1 MTPNPHPFA
10 GLLLI
15 DKPRGPSSHDVVD
28 RVRRKLG
35 MRRIGHA
42 GTLDPNATGLLII
55 LVGKAT
61 KVSQYLISLDKF
73 YEGIIKLGE
82 ETDSHDAEGKIM
94 AECPVP
100 ALSEEQILE
109 FMNEF
114 VGDQYQT
121 PPMFSAKKIKGVPLY
136 KLARKGKVVARE
148 PRFIRVSAINLLK
161 FEPPFLS
168 FSIHCSKGAYVRTI
182 AHDLG
187 RNIGCGAHLWEL
199 QRTAIDKFLLADA
212 ISLEQFEDFSVREIQ
227 RSLLPVYQ
235 AIPSNV
241 L

>member
-1 MTPNPHPFA
+1 MTANPHPYE
-10 GLLLI
+10 GILLI

-42 GTLDPNATGLLII
+42 GTLDPNATGLLI
-55 LVGKAT
+55 VMAGKAT
-61 KVSQYLISLDKF
+61 KVSQYLMSLDKC
-73 YEGIIKLGE
+73 YEGVIKLGQ
-82 ETDSHDAEGKIM
+82 ETDSHDSEGEIKAEK
-94 AECPVP
+94 PVP
-100 ALSEEQILE
+100 ELNEEQVVDY
-109 FMNEF
+109 MNEF
-114 VGDQYQT
+114 VGDQYQI

-136 KLARKGKVVARE
+136 KLARKGKVVERE
-148 PRFIRVSAINLLK
+148 PRFIRVSAMKLLK
-161 FEPPFLS
+161 FELPYLS

-187 RNIGCGAHLWEL
+187 GKIGCGAHLTEL
-199 QRTAIDKFLLADA
+199 RRTAIDKFLLADA
-212 ISLEQFEDFSVREIQ
+212 APLEEFEEFSIKEIQ

-241 L
+241 F

>member
-1 MTPNPHPFA
+1 MSANPLPFE
-10 GLLLI
+10 GILFI
-15 DKPRGPSSHDVVD
+15 DKPKGLSSHDVVD

-61 KVSQYLISLDKF
+61 KVSQYLMSLDKN
-73 YEGIIKLGE
+73 YEGVIKLGE
-82 ETDSHDAEGKIM
+82 ETDSHDSEGEIKAEL
-94 AECPVP
+94 PVP
-100 ALSEEQILE
+100 ELTEEQIGDFL
-109 FMNEF
+109 NEF
-114 VGDQYQT
+114 DGDQYQI

-136 KLARKGKVVARE
+136 KLARKGKVVERE
-148 PRFIRVSAINLLK
+148 PRFIRVSSIKLLA
-161 FEPPFLS
+161 FETPLVTF
-168 FSIHCSKGAYVRTI
+168 FIHCSKGTYVRTI

-187 RNIGCGAHLWEL
+187 HKIGCGAHLTEL
-199 QRTAIDKFLLADA
+199 RRTSIDKFQLSDA
-212 ISLEQFEDFSVREIQ
+212 LTLEDFENLSAGEIQ
-227 RSLLPVYQ
+227 RMLMPVYQ

>member
-1 MTPNPHPFA
+1 MTANPHPFE
-10 GLLLI
+10 GILLI
-15 DKPRGPSSHDVVD
+15 DKPRGPSSHDIVD
-28 RVRRKLG
+28 RVRRKLA

-61 KVSQYLISLDKF
+61 KVSQYLMSLDKF
-73 YEGIIKLGE
+73 YEGVIKLGQ
-82 ETDSHDAEGKIM
+82 ETDSHDSEGKITV
-94 AECPVP
+94 ETPVP
-100 ALSEEQILE
+100 SLNEEEILN
-109 FMNEF
+109 FMNGF
-114 VGDQYQT
+114 VGDQYQI

-136 KLARKGKVVARE
+136 KLARKGKVVERE
-148 PRFIRVSAINLLK
+148 PRFIRISAIKLLC
-161 FEPPFLS
+161 FDSPLIT

-187 RNIGCGAHLWEL
+187 QKVGCGAHLSAL
-199 QRTAIDKFLLADA
+199 RRTAIDKFLLTDA
-212 ISLEQFEDFSVREIQ
+212 LPLEEFENLSSGEIN
-227 RSLLPVYQ
+227 RILLPVYQ

>member
-1 MTPNPHPFA
+1 MNSNPHPFN
-10 GLLLI
+10 GLLLV

-73 YEGIIKLGE
+73 YEGVIKLGE
-82 ETDSHDAEGKIM
+82 ETDSHDSEGNIM
-94 AECPVP
+94 AEISVP
-100 ALSEEQILE
+100 DLSEEQILE

-136 KLARKGKVVARE
+136 KLARKGKVVERE
-148 PRFIRVSAINLLK
+148 ARFIRVSSMKLLK

-182 AHDLG
+182 AHDMG
-187 RNIGCGAHLWEL
+187 GKIGCGAHLTEL
-199 QRTAIDKFLLADA
+199 RRTAIDKFLLADA
-212 ISLEQFEDFSVREIQ
+212 VSLEDFENFSVREIQ